1 MLGLLARAGHEIV
14 PEEQADVVLVNTCS
28 FIGDATSES
37 VRTILELAGSGKK
50 LVVTGC
56 LAQRHPADLY
66 ESLPEVSAFL
76 GTSDFD
82 RIVEVVQ
89 RVEEGERFNAVTPLP
104 LVGAAILNKDLPR
117 LFTGLGPS
125 AYLKIAEGCDHSC
138 SFCIIPQMRGR
149 YISRERPAIL
159 REARQLAAAGVKELV
174 LIAEDTT
181 RYGQKETGKFRL
193 AALLHDLAEID
204 GIEWIRILYAY
215 PNYMTQELLE
225 AVRDV
230 PKVVKYLDMPLQ
242 HTHPDVLRAMRRP
255 RHEPPAELV
264 ARMRAT
270 VPGLVI
276 RTTLIVGFPGE
287 TPEHVDHVL
296 EFLSL
301 ERLDHVGAFAYSP
314 EKGTPAADLKPT
326 VAKRERNHR
335 RRLVMEAQQEVSRA
349 LHEGL
354 VGQTL
359 DCLIEAIDVKTGAAL
374 GRTYRDA
381 PEIDGTTYVTGD
393 PAALPGDIVP
403 IRITRTGP
411 YDLYGEVARDEGSQ
425 ARGPRSDS
433 RRSRTGQER

>member
-1 MLGLLARAGHEIV
+1 MLGLLAGAGHEIV
-14 PEEQADVVLVNTCS
+14 PEEQADLVLVNTCS

-50 LVVTGC
+50 IVVTGC
-56 LAQRHPADLY
+56 LAQRHQADLWD
-66 ESLPEVSAFL
+66 SLPEVAAFL
-76 GTSDFD
+76 GTADFD
-82 RIVEVVQ
+82 RIVEVVR
-89 RVEEGERFNAVTPLP
+89 RVEGGERCNAVTPLP
-104 LVGAAILNKDLPR
+104 LVGAPVLNKDLPR
-117 LFTGLGPS
+117 LFTSLGPS

-149 YISRERPAIL
+149 YVSRERPAIL

-193 AALLHDLAEID
+193 AALLHDLAEVD
-204 GIEWIRILYAY
+204 GIDWIRILYAY

-255 RHEPPAELV
+255 RHEPPDELV

-276 RTTLIVGFPGE
+276 RTTLIMGFPGE
-287 TPEHVDHVL
+287 TPGHVDHVL
-296 EFLSL
+296 EFLSR
-301 ERLDHVGAFAYSP
+301 ERLEHVGAFAYSP
-314 EKGTPAADLKPT
+314 EQGTPAADLKPT
-326 VAKRERNHR
+326 VPKRERNRR
-335 RRLVMEAQQEVSRA
+335 RRLVMELQQEVSRT

-354 VGQTL
+354 VGKTL
-359 DCLIEAIDVKTGAAL
+359 DCLIEAIDVKTGEAL

-381 PEIDGTTYVTGD
+381 PEIDGTTYVTGE
-393 PAALPGDIVP
+393 PAALPGEIVP
-403 IRITRTGP
+403 VRITRTGP
-411 YDLYGEVARDEGSQ
+411 YDLHGEFVPDPQ
-425 ARGPRSDS
+425 ADGPRSSSGRARPRQDS
-433 RRSRTGQER
+433 